1 MRRRLLPTLAAV
13 VGACLVALLV
23 YGVSA
28 QSANRSLDQQLA
40 EGKHPTAPD
49 AARSLPVLLG
59 AGRSSLAALRGKV
72 VVLNFWASWCAPC
85 LSETPLLERAQA
97 TLTQHDG
104 TVLGVT
110 YLDLSTN
117 AQSFVRANHLTYP
130 SLRDTTGKFAH
141 AYGTDQLPETFVV
154 DRHGRIIAIRRGEI
168 DQPFLDRALALA
180 LAPAGAGALAPA
192 QRSA

>member
-1 MRRRLLPTLAAV
+1 MRRRLLPTLVAI

-49 AARSLPVLLG
+49 AARPLPVLLG
-59 AGRSSLAALRGKV
+59 AGKGSLAALHGRV
-72 VVLNFWASWCAPC
+72 VVLNFWASWCTPC
-85 LSETPLLERAQA
+85 LSEAPLLERAQA
-97 TLTQHDG
+97 ALTQHEG

-117 AQSFVRANHLTYP
+117 AQSFVRTNHLTYP
-130 SLRDTTGKFAH
+130 SLRDTTGGFAH
-141 AYGTDQLPETFVV
+141 AYGTDQLPETFIV
-154 DRHGRIIAIRRGEI
+154 DRRGRIVAIRRGEI

-180 LAPAGAGALAPA
+180 Q
-192 QRSA
+192 QRT